1 MKPRITWRLAA
12 RTLALS
18 AAASLVGLASAG
30 DGGYTL
36 QNGTVASGGAIVT
49 NDCYALVSTV
59 GELAPAGTA
68 ANETYR
74 LTSGFPATVGTSRIS
89 TGTFTLLKDS
99 FEGNDQEGCT
109 P

>member
-1 MKPRITWRLAA
+1 MKPPSTRRHA
-12 RTLALS
+12 RRALALL
-18 AAASLVGLASAG
+18 AAASLAGLASAG

-36 QNGTVASGGAIVT
+36 KNGTTASGGAVAS

-59 GELAPAGTA
+59 GEPAAGTVSDG
-68 ANETYR
+68 TYR
-74 LTSGFPATVGTSRIS
+74 ITSGFPATVGTSPIS
-89 TGTFTLLKDS
+89 TGTFTLFKDS